1 MFAGMEDIHV
11 TMTPAILTKNWQIWN
26 TIRLYKISLEGTNM
40 PKHTRKTKIVATV
53 GPACSSPEMIKKL
66 MKAGVDIFRLNFSHG
81 ENSQKLELI
90 QIIRQVSDKLG
101 HQAGILGDLQGPKI
115 RTGKMAGVGMT
126 LVKGE
131 EVVITT
137 DDVLGAG
144 GIIPTIYRALPHDVH
159 PGSRILLDDG
169 LLELK
174 VVALEGERVR
184 CLVVA
189 GGLLKNNKGINL
201 PGVNVSA
208 PCLTKKDL
216 IDLDFALDAGVD
228 FIALSFVRTAEDIEE
243 IKRIITAK
251 GKDTPVVAKIEKPE
265 ALRNFKK
272 ILAATDAV
280 MVARGDLGVE
290 IEPEKVPMYQ
300 KKIIQACNRAGKP
313 VITATQML
321 DSMIRNPRPTRA
333 ETSDVANAIMDGT
346 DAIMLSAETA
356 SGDFPIE
363 SVETMVRIAK
373 DVEGA
378 GLQMGEGHFSTVTT
392 TAQAVA
398 ESSCRTATT
407 LKAKAIAVFTRS
419 GGTAA
424 LISAFRPTTPIIA
437 FTTSLEIRRRLSI
450 CWGVQCIEV
459 GIMESTDQQI
469 YEVEKKLLATGFH
482 NGDDV
487 VITMGLIETRGSTNL
502 MNVHKLGSHGFY
514 EVYEE

>member
-1 MFAGMEDIHV
+1 
-11 TMTPAILTKNWQIWN
+11 
-26 TIRLYKISLEGTNM
+26 M
-40 PKHTRKTKIVATV
+40 PRTTRKTKIVATV
-53 GPACSSPEMIKKL
+53 GPVSSSPEMIRKL

-81 ENSQKLELI
+81 ENAQKLELI
-90 QIIRQVSDKLG
+90 HIIRQVSDTLG
-101 HQAGILGDLQGPKI
+101 RQAGILGDLQGPKI
-115 RTGKMAGVGMT
+115 RTGKMAGEGML
-126 LVKGE
+126 LVKGQ

-137 DDVLGAG
+137 DDVLGG
-144 GIIPTIYRALPHDVH
+144 DGVIPTIYRSLPHDVH

-174 VVALEGERVR
+174 VIALEGERVR
-184 CLVVA
+184 CLVVT

-208 PCLTKKDL
+208 PCLTEKDL
-216 IDLDFALDAGVD
+216 VDLDFALEAGVD
-228 FIALSFVRTAEDIEE
+228 FIALSFVRTAEDIEQ
-243 IKRIITAK
+243 IKKIIASK

-272 ILAATDAV
+272 ILEVTDAV

-290 IEPEKVPMYQ
+290 IEPEKVPIYQ

-333 ETSDVANAIMDGT
+333 ETSDVANAIIDGT

-373 DVEGA
+373 DVENA
-378 GLQMGEGHFSTVTT
+378 DLHVVDGHLHYVST

-398 ESSCRTATT
+398 ESSCRTAAT
-407 LKAKAIAVFTRS
+407 LEAKAIVVFTRS
-419 GGTAA
+419 GSTAA
-424 LISAFRPTTPIIA
+424 LMSAFRPSTPIIA
-437 FTTSLEIRRRLSI
+437 FTASLEIRRRLSLF
-450 CWGVQCIEV
+450 WGVQCTEV
-459 GIMESTDQQI
+459 GIMEHTDQQI
-469 YEVEKKLLATGFH
+469 SEVEKKLLATGFH
-482 NGDDV
+482 NGDLI
-487 VITMGLIETRGSTNL
+487 VITMGIP
-502 MNVHKLGSHGFY
+502 
-514 EVYEE
+514 

>member
-1 MFAGMEDIHV
+1 MSK
-11 TMTPAILTKNWQIWN
+11 T
-26 TIRLYKISLEGTNM
+26 S
-40 PKHTRKTKIVATV
+40 RKTKIVATV
-53 GPACSSPEMIKKL
+53 GPVSSSPEMILKL
-66 MKAGVDIFRLNFSHG
+66 MQAGVDIFRLNFSHG

-90 QIIRQVSDKLG
+90 RIIRSVSDKLG
-101 HQAGILGDLQGPKI
+101 RQAGILGDLQGPKI
-115 RTGKMAGVGMT
+115 RTGKMAGDGMLLT
-126 LVKGE
+126 KGE

-137 DDVLGAG
+137 DNVLGCDG
-144 GIIPTIYRALPHDVH
+144 VIPTIYKSLPHDVH

-189 GGLLKNNKGINL
+189 GGVLKNNKGINL

-208 PCLTKKDL
+208 PCLTEKDL
-216 IDLDFALDAGVD
+216 VDLDFALDAGVD

-243 IKRIITAK
+243 IKRLISAK

-272 ILAATDAV
+272 ILEATDAV

-290 IEPEKVPMYQ
+290 IEPEKVPVYQ
-300 KKIIQACNRAGKP
+300 KKIIQACNKAGKP

-333 ETSDVANAIMDGT
+333 ETSDVANAIIDGT

-356 SGDFPIE
+356 SGDFPVE

-373 DVEGA
+373 DVESA
-378 GLQMGEGHFSTVTT
+378 DLHVAVSAHFSAITT

-398 ESSCRTATT
+398 EASCRTAAT

-419 GGTAA
+419 GSTAA
-424 LISAFRPTTPIIA
+424 LLSAFRPLTPIIA
-437 FTTSLEIRRRLSI
+437 FTTSPEIRRRLSMY
-450 CWGVQCIEV
+450 WGVQCTEV
-459 GIMESTDQQI
+459 GIMENTDQQI
-469 YEVEKKLLATGFH
+469 SEVEKKLLTTGFR
-482 NGDDV
+482 NGDQV

-502 MNVHKLGSHGFY
+502 MKVHELGTYGFY
-514 EVYEE
+514 EVFEE